1 MLRVYLNFFN
11 FSINSNSFS
20 VNKDPIPSLFWLNLL
35 AYKKAPDVYLDILAV
50 DPMFAF
56 GSFSRWITN
65 FVNAPSSLSLIN
77 D

>member
-20 VNKDPIPSLFWLNLL
+20 VNKDPIPSLFWWSLL
-35 AYKKAPDVYLDILAV
+35 AYKKASDLCLDILVV

-56 GSFSRWITN
+56 GSFSRWISN